1 MPASKLKGQCAGD
14 TPNTL
19 ILANWRSIR
28 LFPTVAFGQA
38 KCRVTTFISTTA
50 PLLYYECMLQIEV
63 LSHYGNEHY
72 CPITIIRVYGM
83 GVDDDDDDDNT
94 SSHEEEEV
102 VVKQEDVVTSTEA
115 PPTDD
120 KTKSN
125 GEGSNV

>member
-1 MPASKLKGQCAGD
+1 M
-14 TPNTL
+14 N
-19 ILANWRSIR
+19 
-28 LFPTVAFGQA
+28 
-38 KCRVTTFISTTA
+38 TTA

-102 VVKQEDVVTSTEA
+102 VVKQEEAVTSTEA

-120 KTKSN
+120 KTKSHH
-125 GEGSNV
+125 EGGFV

>member
-1 MPASKLKGQCAGD
+1 M
-14 TPNTL
+14 
-19 ILANWRSIR
+19 IM
-28 LFPTVAFGQA
+28 
-38 KCRVTTFISTTA
+38 STIA
-50 PLLYYECMLQIEV
+50 PLLYYECMSQIEV
-63 LSHYGNEHY
+63 LTHYGNEHY

-102 VVKQEDVVTSTEA
+102 VVKQEEAVTSTEA

-125 GEGSNV
+125 GEGLNV